1 MDLELTGDQALL
13 RDTTVRFIEAACPLD
28 KVRARTEDDDR
39 GLDRGYLRQAAE
51 LGWFSLLVP
60 ERHGGGSVSGAG
72 LLDAAVVAH
81 ERGRVL
87 QPGAFVPT
95 NVVAWALA
103 TAGTEDQRAKV
114 LPGLMAGEV
123 TAGWG
128 AADPTG
134 DWRPGAGVTA
144 TRSGDGFVLSGVK
157 GLVQDA
163 HLADWLLVSADIADT
178 AGRPVQALL
187 PAATPGLT
195 VTKLDGLDITRD
207 FARVT
212 FDAVDAPLP
221 TLVGDPEDGGAQASS
236 LDRELQIA
244 VVLTVAESVGA
255 MDRILGE
262 AVEYA
267 KARTAF
273 GRPIGSFQAIK
284 HLLADTS
291 LLVEA
296 SKAVVAAAARAVQ
309 DERPD
314 AGEVASIAKA
324 YVGDSGIELA
334 QNCLQ
339 TFGGIG
345 FTWEHDLHLYMRRL
359 TADASLYGEPTWHRE
374 RICAIHEL

>member
-1 MDLELTGDQALL
+1 MAPMDLELTGDQALL
-13 RDTTVRFIEAACPLD
+13 RDTTVRFIEATCPLD
-28 KVRARTEDDDR
+28 NVRALAEHRD
-39 GLDRGYLRQAAE
+39 GGVDRGYLRQAAE

-60 ERHGGGSVSGAG
+60 ERDGGGSVSGDG
-72 LLDAAVVAH
+72 LLDAAVVAQ

-87 QPGAFVPT
+87 QPGAFVPA

-114 LPGLMAGEV
+114 LPGLIAGET
-123 TAGWG
+123 TAGWAIAG
-128 AADPTG
+128 PTG
-134 DWRPGAGVTA
+134 DWRPEAGVTA
-144 TRSGDGFVLSGVK
+144 APSGDGFVLSGAK

-163 HLADWLLVSADIADT
+163 HLAAWLLVSAGTAD
-178 AGRPVQALL
+178 GPIQALL

-195 VTKLDGLDITRD
+195 VTKLDGLDITRS

-212 FDAVDAPLP
+212 FDAVDAPRS
-221 TLVGDPEDGGAQASS
+221 TLVGDPGDAATSVATLQRQ
-236 LDRELQIA
+236 LDIA

-262 AVEYA
+262 AVDYA

-291 LLVEA
+291 LLVES
-296 SKAVVAAAARAVQ
+296 SKAIVAAAARAVQ
-309 DERPD
+309 DERD
-314 AGEVASIAKA
+314 HAAEVASMAKA
-324 YVGDSGIELA
+324 YVGDSAIELA

-374 RICAIHEL
+374 RICTIHEL